1 MEPRL
6 PLKSWS
12 SWNGVYAIVCHH
24 VWLSDFWG
32 IAVAQA
38 GLVLGIVRNN
48 PLSLIKSLVKEM
60 QGFDLFCLGFSRPF
74 LCVTELCLFWTCL
87 FRPSQTR
94 THRDLP
100 ASWVVGLKAC
110 ATRTGQ
116 FWFYETRF
124 LFLSLVFLGLFLYVQ
139 IRETVFNMP
148 SAKKG
153 FQHRKKG
160 RGWHADFLQTRQYLI
175 SFFLLLLLSLCSPG
189 CPGMPFSVLNR
200 LLFNSE
206 ICLSLPPL
214 CWDQRYVLLWPANV
228 VVFFFF
234 F

>member
-60 QGFDLFCLGFSRPF
+60 QGFDLFCLGFSRRF

-148 SAKKG
+148 SAKKD
-153 FQHRKKG
+153 FSIEKKAEAG
-160 RGWHADFLQTRQYLI
+160 MLI
-175 SFFLLLLLSLCSPG
+175 SCKQGSIWFL
-189 CPGMPFSVLNR
+189 
-200 LLFNSE
+200 
-206 ICLSLPPL
+206 
-214 CWDQRYVLLWPANV
+214 
-228 VVFFFF
+228 FFFSYSF
-234 F
+234 LCVVPAVQECPLVFWTGCSLTQRSVFLCLLCAGIKGMYYYGQLT